1 MLFYGGAIDYDN
13 DYYVI
18 LDKIKNILDDLILEM
33 EDNDVNFCKENIDK
47 ILLVGGSSNL
57 EAVQDILTDYFG
69 KKPQKLNGVEM
80 DELVGMGA
88 AIYCGILLDNKIK
101 YIVRSC
107 VSHSIGIKKNGK
119 FIPMLQRNTKYEEES
134 TKEQIFLKNF
144 ELDIYQ
150 YIDKPIPIGKIY
162 IDQNKLN
169 DISNIFLSLTTD
181 KSGLVQY
188 ILYDKDNNLIEKN
201 FIKGAK

>member
-1 MLFYGGAIDYDN
+1 
-13 DYYVI
+13 
-18 LDKIKNILDDLILEM
+18 
-33 EDNDVNFCKENIDK
+33 
-47 ILLVGGSSNL
+47 
-57 EAVQDILTDYFG
+57 
-69 KKPQKLNGVEM
+69 
-80 DELVGMGA
+80 
-88 AIYCGILLDNKIK
+88 
-101 YIVRSC
+101 
-107 VSHSIGIKKNGK
+107 
-119 FIPMLQRNTKYEEES
+119 MLQRNTKYEEES